1 MGLLARVALIG
12 LGAYGARAAL
22 RTARTRPEAAQLER
36 TNFRGRTVTLAG
48 GPALAVSASLS
59 SALGA
64 GDARTATAALAAGLS
79 GGAVGLY
86 DDIVGARPDQRG
98 DKGFRGHLRALR
110 EGRVTSGLVKIA
122 GVGAGALAAAA
133 LLPDRRGRGR
143 LGRAVE
149 VALGAGVIAGSANL
163 YNLLDLR
170 PGRALKA
177 GLLVG
182 APLTA
187 TRAGG
192 LAAGP
197 VGASAGLLP
206 DDLGEEIMLGDSG
219 ANALGALLGVA
230 ATARTG
236 LLGRAALL
244 TGLGALTLASEKVS
258 FTKVIERTPV
268 LREIDAWGRLP
279 APKQQLPQSRTAADD
294 PAPQAGATTKPQP
307 GPAAGTPLAALTD
320 RAGGTQPQA
329 AAPTTNQTSTPPQVA
344 APVTGPAV
352 DSPPTASSPTPG
364 DGPSTPEVPV
374 AGEQTAT
381 PRRAAAR
388 KAFRQAAEA
397 GGGHGPG
404 AAEVDHATD
413 AEAAAPAGE
422 TAAKPQ
428 PRARA
433 PRRTQK

>member
-1 MGLLARVALIG
+1 MGLLARAALIG

-22 RTARTRPEAAQLER
+22 RTVRARPEAGQLER

-48 GPALAVSASLS
+48 GPALAVSASVS

-86 DDIVGARPDQRG
+86 DDIVGARPDQKG

-122 GVGAGALAAAA
+122 GVGAGALVAAA

-143 LGRAVE
+143 LGRAAE
-149 VALGAGVIAGSANL
+149 VVLGAGVIAGSANL
-163 YNLLDLR
+163 FNLLDLR

-177 GLLVG
+177 GTLVG
-182 APLTA
+182 IPLMA

-244 TGLGALTLASEKVS
+244 TGIGALTAASEKVS

-268 LREIDAWGRLP
+268 LREIDAWGRIP
-279 APKQQLPQSRTAADD
+279 APKQQLPQSRPAADD
-294 PAPQAGATTKPQP
+294 DAPQAEVKAEPPT
-307 GPAAGTPLAALTD
+307 GPAPGTPLAAMT
-320 RAGGTQPQA
+320 GQA
-329 AAPTTNQTSTPPQVA
+329 AGTAPAAATPTAVTAASTPPV
-344 APVTGPAV
+344 PVM
-352 DSPPTASSPTPG
+352 DASTPPTPG
-364 DGPSTPEVPV
+364 TAAGERAATSRRTATRKAASPRPADEPV
-374 AGEQTAT
+374 A
-381 PRRAAAR
+381 
-388 KAFRQAAEA
+388 AAEA
-397 GGGHGPG
+397 
-404 AAEVDHATD
+404 DHPTD
-413 AEAAAPAGE
+413 AETAAPAE
-422 TAAKPQ
+422 QAAAKPQ